1 MRILIIRH
9 GDPDYENDTLTEK
22 GWREAELLA
31 KKMKDEKVD
40 EIYVSSLGRARD
52 TARPTEEAL
61 GIKGEVC
68 EWLREFSYAEV
79 KLPYEGAKDICWDI
93 MPEYVNT
100 LKNIYSPDKWQEEDF
115 IKSSDMP
122 RYYDEVCTEFDKVLA
137 KHGYI
142 RDGYN
147 YKVIKESHKTL
158 VFVCHYGVTAV
169 LLSHLLNCSP
179 YSIWQNCVTLPTSVT
194 TIHTEERAKGFA
206 SMRMSGMGDISHLYK
221 YGEPASF
228 SARFCECYSD
238 DTRH

>member
-22 GWREAELLA
+22 GWREANLLA
-31 KKMKDEKVD
+31 EKMKGERVD
-40 EIYVSSLGRARD
+40 KIYVSTLGRARD

-61 GIKGEVC
+61 GIRAEVC
-68 EWLREFSYAEV
+68 EWLREFSYATV
-79 KLPYEGAKDICWDI
+79 KLPYSGAKDICWDV
-93 MPEYVNT
+93 MPKYLNT
-100 LKNIYSPDKWQEEDF
+100 LDAIYSPVAWRDVEFIENSDVPMHYDNVCAELDKILFE
-115 IKSSDMP
+115 
-122 RYYDEVCTEFDKVLA
+122 
-137 KHGYI
+137 HGYE

-147 YKVIKESHKTL
+147 YKVIRESHETL

-179 YSIWQNCVTLPTSVT
+179 YTVWQNCVTLPTSVT
-194 TIHTEERAKGFA
+194 TIHTEEREMGVA
-206 SMRMSGMGDISHLYK
+206 SMRMSGMGDVSHLYK
-221 YGEPASF
+221 FGEPESF